1 MQPQVS
7 LTSGRAHTRAAPGD
21 APGYHMYV
29 CCGPLEQ
36 VPMRVMGLKGHGQ
49 GAQHLLQTL
58 SP

>member
-21 APGYHMYV
+21 APGFHMFV
-29 CCGPLEQ
+29 CLFICRAVDRQ
-36 VPMRVMGLKGHGQ
+36 VIHACHGFN
-49 GAQHLLQTL
+49 GDEYLLHTL